1 MEKKI
6 DKFKLF
12 RIIKKNKENELKRG
26 IAWNDRFFVKQ
37 NDNQNRVNL
46 NKSKTHIRIKSRD
59 IKNINLNIYTD
70 DESKTKTNIASNV
83 KTGDKIL
90 SFKKTKITPNK
101 TFSNLLISKLHQ
113 KEKKNKI
120 NSNKKRIDQND
131 NSQNYKKILNLWEE
145 LGVNYI
151 YRKIFKKITSNLK
164 TEKRE
169 NYYLYEFNKLND
181 INNIIHLIIT
191 DINNREEIILKLQKI
206 FEKDKNFEE
215 NINKDNLK
223 EEEIIKEILSELI
236 DLRKYSIDIVN
247 NIILLRKKICYD
259 IIMNKYDINKI
270 FLFPHDYLIKMN
282 HDLDFLIYSRLNKYF
297 NFSKA
302 DPFFKMINISN
313 KNYNL
318 PELDANKIQL
328 INKFENLI
336 MDELI
341 NQEVNLMTMNSKGSF
356 DSIFNFE
363 SKNRII
369 KRNNTK
375 ISNQLNL
382 NLNKRNSSIKK
393 IIKANRGLS
402 RQKLR
407 PKINNKIFIDSDV
420 SNTSKEQENKFSLIK
435 LNKYNSKTMNRIY
448 NNKIK
453 KQFLINE
460 KSRNKQINE
469 ESKEIQV
476 KYNKSQ
482 QKLINDNDLKIFEK
496 FIEQSIL
503 EKNNIDEIYLNRIN
517 KKLNKNEDNT
527 TNSNTTN
534 KKKEYEI
541 EINTIKDE
549 TNINKKEKNLKKK
562 DKKKDKISNKDISNF
577 IKDII
582 EESEIENSQKISISR
597 KNISKSN
604 LEDIE
609 KETRH
614 IKKIYSNYII
624 ELYNDKLSSLKE
636 IYNNYYRKILEKIKI
651 GFNIKSNIM
660 KYIEGIYPKVILIK
674 SNKNNSQLLGV
685 VTLNYI
691 SNSPNNIIVGGNKLN
706 SNYNKILN
714 ISGISCLDES
724 QFSDILINTIDL
736 CEEYF
741 YFENITLQLFYLN
754 KNGQFILYSD
764 LEKIIKNNAKFK
776 WVNME
781 NDGIN
786 RKIKYK
792 YINSNTNKN
801 SCKYTNNIINL
812 KSINIIGYEE
822 EKNYKINDIRNL
834 SFINDFSINYLLL
847 EMIGQNNFKVSD
859 KIRKGN
865 NFINSLIKKTTFK
878 KMNQLCSNFLIS
890 QLGEST
896 DIKNFIKEN
905 QAFLNNNE
913 LVEKIDERIF
923 YESYFSSAII
933 NINNSFKNIIKRKY
947 NGFIYNILFNDQI
960 NEFIIKDINNKDM
973 KFYLINSNDQN
984 ISIII
989 YEFKKDETLDDI
1001 KQILFND
1008 DKNSESE
1015 DEEKNIS
1022 EIFKELFSKVTKKP
1036 TKINKNIYIPS
1047 FKIIS
1052 DRLVFRPSVFSNVI
1066 LENEKI
1072 QKKYKINCLNYIEE
1086 LTFGIDESYIMDFDV
1101 DIGENIIIQNDFIIS
1116 LVNNDLIYEFQIPTI
1131 STFLVQKSYWIKSS

>member
-1 MEKKI
+1 
-6 DKFKLF
+6 
-12 RIIKKNKENELKRG
+12 
-26 IAWNDRFFVKQ
+26 
-37 NDNQNRVNL
+37 
-46 NKSKTHIRIKSRD
+46 
-59 IKNINLNIYTD
+59 
-70 DESKTKTNIASNV
+70 
-83 KTGDKIL
+83 
-90 SFKKTKITPNK
+90 
-101 TFSNLLISKLHQ
+101 
-113 KEKKNKI
+113 
-120 NSNKKRIDQND
+120 
-131 NSQNYKKILNLWEE
+131 
-145 LGVNYI
+145 
-151 YRKIFKKITSNLK
+151 
-164 TEKRE
+164 
-169 NYYLYEFNKLND
+169 
-181 INNIIHLIIT
+181 
-191 DINNREEIILKLQKI
+191 
-206 FEKDKNFEE
+206 
-215 NINKDNLK
+215 
-223 EEEIIKEILSELI
+223 
-236 DLRKYSIDIVN
+236 
-247 NIILLRKKICYD
+247 
-259 IIMNKYDINKI
+259 
-270 FLFPHDYLIKMN
+270 
-282 HDLDFLIYSRLNKYF
+282 
-297 NFSKA
+297 
-302 DPFFKMINISN
+302 
-313 KNYNL
+313 
-318 PELDANKIQL
+318 
-328 INKFENLI
+328 
-336 MDELI
+336 
-341 NQEVNLMTMNSKGSF
+341 
-356 DSIFNFE
+356 
-363 SKNRII
+363 
-369 KRNNTK
+369 
-375 ISNQLNL
+375 
-382 NLNKRNSSIKK
+382 
-393 IIKANRGLS
+393 
-402 RQKLR
+402 
-407 PKINNKIFIDSDV
+407 
-420 SNTSKEQENKFSLIK
+420 
-435 LNKYNSKTMNRIY
+435 
-448 NNKIK
+448 
-453 KQFLINE
+453 
-460 KSRNKQINE
+460 
-469 ESKEIQV
+469 
-476 KYNKSQ
+476 
-482 QKLINDNDLKIFEK
+482 
-496 FIEQSIL
+496 
-503 EKNNIDEIYLNRIN
+503 
-517 KKLNKNEDNT
+517 
-527 TNSNTTN
+527 
-534 KKKEYEI
+534 
-541 EINTIKDE
+541 
-549 TNINKKEKNLKKK
+549 
-562 DKKKDKISNKDISNF
+562 
-577 IKDII
+577 
-582 EESEIENSQKISISR
+582 
-597 KNISKSN
+597 
-604 LEDIE
+604 
-609 KETRH
+609 
-614 IKKIYSNYII
+614 
-624 ELYNDKLSSLKE
+624 
-636 IYNNYYRKILEKIKI
+636 
-651 GFNIKSNIM
+651 M

-933 NINNSFKNIIKRKY
+933 NINNSFKNIVKRKY

-960 NEFIIKDINNKDM
+960 NEFLIKDINNKDM

-1015 DEEKNIS
+1015 EEEKNIS